1 LMRNYIFNNYDWPSQ
16 ASLARPISNCFYM
29 SHPIH
34 LWTSFEVFR
43 HLHGWRGFLPLFTSS
58 GSGGVFGS
66 SIWKPALLDLENVH
80 HSGPPAPVWRV
91 SVKPHFR
98 FWLCHIKNKVIP
110 PTRWWV
116 NHSQLRFY
124 FTGCQSYGN
133 EYTTA
138 SSVILFYWM
147 PPIRWWV
154 YHSQLCDVIL
164 LDATHKVMSLPQQ
177 GLRCYF
183 TGFHPCGDEFT
194 TVRSVMSFNWIP
206 PTWRWVYP
214 SGFCDVIFPGSTRN
228 KVKSIPHEFSDD

>member
-1 LMRNYIFNNYDWPSQ
+1 MRNYIFNNLDWPSQ

-116 NHSQLRFY
+116 NHSQL
-124 FTGCQSYGN
+124 
-133 EYTTA
+133 
-138 SSVILFYWM
+138 
-147 PPIRWWV
+147 
-154 YHSQLCDVIL
+154 CDVIL
-164 LDATHKVMSLPQQ
+164 LDATHKVMSIPQPA
-177 GLRCYF
+177 LWCYF
-183 TGFHPCGDEFT
+183 TGCHP
-194 TVRSVMSFNWIP
+194 
-206 PTWRWVYP
+206 
-214 SGFCDVIFPGSTRN
+214 
-228 KVKSIPHEFSDD
+228 